1 MGEVKNWPLRWTSK
15 NVILFNFIKFFFVVI
30 QRVSKFFFKIFFSA
44 VSTNFCIFSSGA
56 LKTQRDLLEMH
67 KKKFFKN
74 FFEVEKNSTKSD
86 FSDFAPKK
94 NFFSRRFSGNFASRG
109 RDRDVFYR
117 SVKKKSENSSIEA
130 RSSRAKKRG
139 RFAWRKSGAT
149 FRIFF
154 CIEIATEFSETWT
167 VSVSGM
173 VEEMCQFSAWSASIQ
188 GKNVQSVCN
197 KICWCVALL
206 ALLRIEILY
215 RLQRRRAAAF
225 FGRAGKLLFSTS

>member
-1 MGEVKNWPLRWTSK
+1 MRSKKISQNQIFRILR
-15 NVILFNFIKFFFVVI
+15 
-30 QRVSKFFFKIFFSA
+30 R
-44 VSTNFCIFSSGA
+44 
-56 LKTQRDLLEMH
+56 
-67 KKKFFKN
+67 
-74 FFEVEKNSTKSD
+74 
-86 FSDFAPKK
+86 KK
-94 NFFSRRFSGNFASRG
+94 NFFPRRFSGNFASRG